1 MQKASGKETY
11 LITNTLNCL
20 PFLLDGHSVLI
31 DLRNES
37 SVAGRIDA
45 TGTDGF
51 MNIHLIDAVFID
63 RYGLQYP
70 FEQFMVRPRM
80 IRQIHLPAHLDAEST
95 IRDWLDHGRKPI
107 RKAPQ
112 QRKGKMTFK
121 EKRAKQKHI
130 EVLNEISKNQK

>member
-1 MQKASGKETY
+1 MQKAGGKETY

-80 IRQIHLPAHLDAEST
+80 IRQIHLPAHLNAASA
-95 IRDWLDHGRKPI
+95 IRDWLDHGRKPV
-107 RKAPQ
+107 RNAP

-121 EKRAKQKHI
+121 EKRAKRKHI
-130 EVLNEISKNQK
+130 EVLNEILKNQK